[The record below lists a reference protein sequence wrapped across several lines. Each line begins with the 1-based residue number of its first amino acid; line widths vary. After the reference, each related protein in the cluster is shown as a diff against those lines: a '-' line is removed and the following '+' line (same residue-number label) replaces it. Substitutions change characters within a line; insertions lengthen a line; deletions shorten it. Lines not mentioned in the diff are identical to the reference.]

1 MKWASLTGTRGKRRF
16 GLWGELSV
24 TVVAWQWWREGWVPV
39 AHVVR
44 WTASASGRWCVQFV
58 HTYHYRPERCR
69 FGLWVEVFVLCVRRV
84 CTIRVCCMYMCV
96 RCAFTCGLCMYS
108 MGVMFLRV
116 QYVRTGFV
124 YSVYVICM

>member
-1 MKWASLTGTRGKRRF
+1 M
-16 GLWGELSV
+16 
-24 TVVAWQWWREGWVPV
+24 PV
-39 AHVVR
+39 ARVVR

-108 MGVMFLRV
+108 MCAIFLRV